1 MTNPLNTVKELIDFV
16 LDFRGNETQLNTA
29 IYELIVDRK
38 LSLDLFL
45 EYQGITQTD
54 VVDAFEKCEEEGEE
68 E

>member
-16 LDFRGNETQLNTA
+16 LEFEGNETQLNTT